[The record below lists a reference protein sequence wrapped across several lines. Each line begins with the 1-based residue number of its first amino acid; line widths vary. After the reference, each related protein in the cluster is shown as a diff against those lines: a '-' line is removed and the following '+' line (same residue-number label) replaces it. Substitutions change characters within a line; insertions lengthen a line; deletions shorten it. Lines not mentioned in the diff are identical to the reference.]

1 MGIIGGVT
9 EVAHHAIG
17 AVGSVTHNLLGDEKD
32 FIFNVAHH
40 IIGGVA
46 GVAHHAIGAVGS
58 VTHNLLGD
66 EEINEMTNKLMDQLV
81 EDVVEINDNNRDF
94 VFSLA
99 HHIIGGVT
107 EVAHHAIGAVGSVT
121 HNLLGDEKDF
131 QA

>member
-1 MGIIGGVT
+1 MTNKLMDQLVEDVVEINDNTRDFVFSLAHHGIGGVT
-9 EVAHHAIG
+9 E
-17 AVGSVTHNLLGDEKD
+17 
-32 FIFNVAHH
+32 
-40 IIGGVA
+40 
-46 GVAHHAIGAVGS
+46 VAHHAIGAVGS

-107 EVAHHAIGAVGSVT
+107 EVAHHAIGAVGS
-121 HNLLGDEKDF
+121 
-131 QA
+131 